1 MTMAA
6 DLARYD
12 RAWWILRRT
21 AGLLTRVL
29 LRPRVTGLRNIPV
42 DGPVLIVSNHESW
55 WDIPALGASQPRTIR
70 YMAKRELYDHI
81 ALAWL
86 LRWGGAFAVRRGEAD
101 RDALR
106 SVHKTL
112 EAGGTVG
119 IFIQGHRQ
127 AELDGAKAGAGR
139 CAVVETVPVI
149 PAAIRGTGSWR
160 PGRRIGIAFGEP
172 RVYERGD
179 RRPGD
184 AYRETADELM
194 AEIRRLYELAG

>member
-1 MTMAA
+1 MTMAE
-6 DLARYD
+6 DLARFD
-12 RAWWILRRT
+12 RAWRVLRPT
-21 AGLLTRVL
+21 AGSLVRVL
-29 LRPRVTGLRNIPV
+29 QRPRVIGRRNVPV
-42 DGPVLIVSNHESW
+42 TGPVLIVSNHESW
-55 WDIPALGASQPRTIR
+55 WDIPALGVSQPRTIR
-70 YMAKRELYDHI
+70 YMAKRELYDYI
-81 ALAWL
+81 GLAWL
-86 LRWGGAFAVRRGEAD
+86 IRWGGAFAVRRGEPD

-106 SVHKTL
+106 TVHETL
-112 EAGGTVG
+112 KAGGTVG

-139 CAVVETVPVI
+139 CAVVEDVPVV

-160 PGRRIGIAFGEP
+160 PGKRIGIAFGQP